1 MINDTVKRDWSY
13 RVTVNSAASNIR
25 ERVADWLRKMAYKID
40 GRITLACHI
49 ETTPELSLAKKV
61 ECLNRG
67 FTAVEQSVALEVRN
81 EAQEQL
87 FQELNPDLFTKDE
100 RDKVR
105 H

>member
-1 MINDTVKRDWSY
+1 MAS
-13 RVTVNSAASNIR
+13 VTLV
-25 ERVADWLRKMAYKID
+25 L
-40 GRITLACHI
+40 
-49 ETTPELSLAKKV
+49 TPVPWMMVML
-61 ECLNRG
+61 
-67 FTAVEQSVALEVRN
+67 ALEVRN